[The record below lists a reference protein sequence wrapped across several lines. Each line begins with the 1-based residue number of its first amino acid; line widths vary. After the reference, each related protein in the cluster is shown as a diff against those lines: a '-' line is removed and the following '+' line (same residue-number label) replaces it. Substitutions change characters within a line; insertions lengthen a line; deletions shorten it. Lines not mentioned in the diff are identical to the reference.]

1 MRLHVVSY
9 RDILQ
14 QGVHRSVQADFSTLG
29 SCAGTDIHEPVRIVH
44 CLGVV
49 LHHHHG
55 IALVA
60 EFLEGSDKLPVV
72 PLVKADARF
81 IEDIQH
87 VDQLGADLCRKADA
101 LALTS

>member
-1 MRLHVVSY
+1 MRLDIVSY
-9 RDILQ
+9 VDILQ
-14 QGVHRSVQADFSTLG
+14 QGVHRSVQADFPALG
-29 SCAGTDIHEPVRIVH
+29 SCAWTHIHQPVGIVH
-44 CLGVV
+44 RLGIV

-55 IALVA
+55 ITLVA
-60 EFLEGSDKLPVV
+60 KLFEGVYKLPVV

-87 VDQLGADLCRKADA
+87 VDQLGADLGGKADA